1 MKRALTYGIAL
12 AGAFTLAG
20 MAVNYR
26 PLAYQRPAHSRAAWG
41 LA

>member
-20 MAVNYR
+20 FAVNYR
-26 PLAYQRPAHSRAAWG
+26 PAAYQRPRASYAGWC
-41 LA
+41 A